1 MSDKTP
7 ALFVPVLQNWITEA
21 FEYFES
27 GKEKLYFYTDSNIG
41 QAEALPIKRVYFKP
55 KGTVEV
61 FYVADFIGLSKDNP
75 RMFRLSGSESK
86 EGKYYYGYTNLRE
99 LGNSIPV
106 EELVYFVTGTF
117 LKSSTPGA
125 CIIVDPLAET

>member
-7 ALFVPVLQNWITEA
+7 ALFAPVLQSWITDA

-55 KGTVEV
+55 QGTVEV
-61 FYVADFIGLSKDNP
+61 FYVADFIDLTKVNP
-75 RMFRLSGSESK
+75 KTFRLQGYESK
-86 EGKYYYGYTNLRE
+86 EGKYYYGYKNLRE
-99 LGNSIPV
+99 LGSSIPV
-106 EELVYFVTGTF
+106 EELEYFTTGKY
-117 LKSSTPGA
+117 LRNSTPGA
-125 CIIVDPLAET
+125 CIIVDPLAKS